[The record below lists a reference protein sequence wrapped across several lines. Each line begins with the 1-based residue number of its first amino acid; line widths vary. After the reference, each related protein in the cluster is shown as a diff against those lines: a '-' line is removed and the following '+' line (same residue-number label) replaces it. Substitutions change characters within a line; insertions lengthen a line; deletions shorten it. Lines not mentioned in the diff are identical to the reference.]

1 MPSIDNTCRHYY
13 TKYSLEYSQLTE
25 SNSQR
30 NLKTQWNILWQ
41 NVFTKKKKLKWGFKQ
56 SFQVAHLLAKQ
67 GKPFTNDELIK
78 LNLGQP
84 KQTCIEKI
92 NLLKTII
99 ILVRTDPWGIEDLGS
114 SISTS
119 QLKSKASDYEWFP
132 VAFDEFTDV
141 TGTAHLL
148 LFIQS

>member
-1 MPSIDNTCRHYY
+1 M
-13 TKYSLEYSQLTE
+13 
-25 SNSQR
+25 
-30 NLKTQWNILWQ
+30 
-41 NVFTKKKKLKWGFKQ
+41 
-56 SFQVAHLLAKQ
+56 AHLLAKL

-132 VAFDEFTDV
+132 VAFDEFTDI